1 MELLDIV
8 VRARSAITS
17 RGCGAVSIGIRD
29 GSIVCI
35 EDFDAALD
43 TLSEILVPDHL
54 TLLPGLVDT
63 HVHLQDP
70 GNTLWENFK
79 SGTRAAARGGITTLI
94 DMPLDSIPVTVSLET
109 LAAKHMTA
117 EGSLMVDVGFWAGVT
132 PWNLN
137 QLNQLDQEGVF
148 GFKCFLAN
156 TGLPEFPSV
165 SVDILKQAL
174 TILKEFDA
182 LLLVH
187 AEDEEQ
193 LNKVPSVSGHNYSEY
208 LSVRPASIESRAVSN
223 VLENVELTG
232 GRAHIVHISTS
243 EAAALIQSA
252 KESGL
257 KITSETCPHYLIL
270 KDSEVDDGATL
281 YKICPPI
288 RDEKNRNA
296 LWEYLENGTIDMV
309 VSDHSPTSID
319 EKAVVEG
326 DFQAAF
332 GGVASLQIS
341 FPLAWTQ
348 AKKQSVSLEQLTRWM
363 SQAPAALARLD
374 SKGSLE
380 VGKDADFF
388 LFDPEA
394 TFEVKASNLE
404 HQQKFSLYE
413 GRTLSGV
420 VEATWLRGVKVD
432 YQSPRGQILK
442 KSKK

>member
-1 MELLDIV
+1 MELLDTV

-17 RGCGAVSIGIRD
+17 RGSGAVSIGIRN
-29 GSIVCI
+29 GSIICI
-35 EDFDAALD
+35 EDFDAELKSV
-43 TLSEILVPDHL
+43 SEIFVPDHL
-54 TLLPGLVDT
+54 VLLPGLVDT

-70 GNTLWENFK
+70 GNSHWENFK

-109 LAAKHMTA
+109 LAAKQKAA
-117 EGSLMVDVGFWAGVT
+117 EGALMVDVGFWAGVT

-137 QLNQLDQEGVF
+137 QLNQLDREGVF

-156 TGLPEFPSV
+156 TGLDEFPSI
-165 SVDILKQAL
+165 SLDILKQAL
-174 TILKEFDA
+174 TVLKEFDA

-193 LNKVPSVSGHNYSEY
+193 LSKVPLVSGRNYAEY
-208 LSVRPASIESRAVSN
+208 LSVRPASIESRAVAD
-223 VLENVELTG
+223 VLENVRLTG
-232 GRAHIVHISTS
+232 GRAHIVHVSTS
-243 EAAALIQSA
+243 NAADLIQSA
-252 KESGL
+252 KKSGL
-257 KITSETCPHYLIL
+257 KVTSETCPHYLIL
-270 KDSEVDDGATL
+270 RDSEVGDGATL

-288 RDEKNRNA
+288 RDEENRNA
-296 LWEYLENGTIDMV
+296 LWEYLGNGTIDMV

-319 EKAVVEG
+319 EKAIKEG

-348 AKKQSVSLEQLTRWM
+348 AKKQGVSLEQLSRWM
-363 SQAPAALARLD
+363 SQAPAELARLD
-374 SKGSLE
+374 TKGSLE

-394 TFEVKASNLE
+394 TFEVNAAKLE

-413 GRTLSGV
+413 GRRLNGV

-442 KSKK
+442 KLKK